1 MLTRA
6 TLTRKIVGE
15 RDIVTEGGATLPNQR
30 RDGDVWRRKLDDVE
44 GMTLLGIGTD
54 VMEIAWRDDKWQG
67 GEKYQGTRIFN
78 DNKNRLFLYFVSI
91 CLKFRKC
98 SLNS

>member
-67 GEKYQGTRIFN
+67 GEKYQGTQMGKDNFFN
-78 DNKNRLFLYFVSI
+78 KTD
-91 CLKFRKC
+91 
-98 SLNS
+98 